1 MRINESWDELVSAAF
16 ADSPGEDLG
25 AASARHLGVS
35 ARHLGVSAR
44 HLGVSARHLGVS
56 ARHLGAAER

>member
-1 MRINESWDELVSAAF
+1 MNINDNWDEIVSAAF
-16 ADSPGEDLG
+16 ADSPTHDSG

-56 ARHLGAAER
+56 ARHLGASDR

>member
-1 MRINESWDELVSAAF
+1 MNTSDNWDEVVSAAF
-16 ADSPGEDLG
+16 VDNPGHDSG
-25 AASARHLGVS
+25 AASARHLGIS

-56 ARHLGAAER
+56 ARHLGASER